1 MQLTYEPARPEDAP
15 VIFGFAKELIEAYET
30 DPKLDLD
37 MALAWTKRKIEKR
50 IGEYTRVLRDG
61 QTVAYYRFVPDGEYT
76 RVLCDGAA
84 AAYYRFAPDGER
96 MELDDL
102 YVLPEYRGRGIGT
115 AVLRLC
121 LAQGKPVYLYV
132 FTGNVRAVALYEREG
147 FRKAE
152 DVSPSRMI
160 MAQ

>member
-15 VIFGFAKELIEAYET
+15 VVYGFAKELIETYET

-61 QTVAYYRFVPDGEYT
+61 QTVAYFRIVPDG
-76 RVLCDGAA
+76 D
-84 AAYYRFAPDGER
+84 R

-102 YVLPEYRGRGIGT
+102 YVLPAWRNRGIGT
-115 AVLRLC
+115 AILRRC
-121 LAQGKPVYLYV
+121 LAQGKPIYFYV

>member
-37 MALAWTKRKIEKR
+37 MALGWTKRKIEKR

-61 QTVAYYRFVPDGEYT
+61 QTVAYYRFVPDG
-76 RVLCDGAA
+76 D
-84 AAYYRFAPDGER
+84 R

-102 YVLPEYRGRGIGT
+102 YVLPAWRNRGIGT
-115 AVLRLC
+115 AILRRC
-121 LAQGKPVYLYV
+121 LAQGKPIYFYV

>member
-1 MQLTYEPARPEDAP
+1 MQLTYEPARPEDGP

-61 QTVAYYRFVPDGEYT
+61 QTVAYF
-76 RVLCDGAA
+76 
-84 AAYYRFAPDGER
+84 RFAPDGDK

-102 YVLPEYRGRGIGT
+102 YVLPAWRNRGVGT
-115 AVLRLC
+115 AILRRC
-121 LAQGKPVYLYV
+121 LALGKPIYFYV
-132 FTGNVRAVALYEREG
+132 FTGNTRAVALYEREG

>member
-61 QTVAYYRFVPDGEYT
+61 QIVAYF
-76 RVLCDGAA
+76 
-84 AAYYRFAPDGER
+84 RFAPDGDK

-102 YVLPEYRGRGIGT
+102 YVLPAWRNRGVGT
-115 AVLRLC
+115 AILRRC
-121 LAQGKPVYLYV
+121 LALGKPIYFYV
-132 FTGNVRAVALYEREG
+132 FTGNARAVALYEREG

-152 DVSPSRMI
+152 DVSPSRVI

>member
-15 VIFGFAKELIEAYET
+15 VVFGFAKELIETYET

-61 QTVAYYRFVPDGEYT
+61 QTVAYYRFVPDG
-76 RVLCDGAA
+76 D
-84 AAYYRFAPDGER
+84 R

-102 YVLPEYRGRGIGT
+102 YVLPAWRNMASPYTSTSSQASSGPWPSSSGRAFARRRT
-115 AVLRLC
+115 
-121 LAQGKPVYLYV
+121 
-132 FTGNVRAVALYEREG
+132 
-147 FRKAE
+147 
-152 DVSPSRMI
+152 
-160 MAQ
+160 

>member
-15 VIFGFAKELIEAYET
+15 VVFGFAKELIERYET
-30 DPKLDLD
+30 DQDLDLE
-37 MALAWTKRKIEKR
+37 MAIGWTKRKIEKR

-61 QTVAYYRFVPDGEYT
+61 QTVAYYRFVPDG
-76 RVLCDGAA
+76 D
-84 AAYYRFAPDGER
+84 R

-102 YVLPEYRGRGIGT
+102 YVLPAWRNRGVGT
-115 AVLRLC
+115 AILRRC
-121 LAQGKPVYLYV
+121 LAQGKPIYFYV
-132 FTGNVRAVALYEREG
+132 FTGNARAVALYEREG

>member
-15 VIFGFAKELIEAYET
+15 VVFGFAKELIERYET
-30 DPKLDLD
+30 DQDLDLE
-37 MALAWTKRKIEKR
+37 MALGWTKRKIEKR

-61 QTVAYYRFVPDGEYT
+61 QTVAYYRFVPDGE
-76 RVLCDGAA
+76 
-84 AAYYRFAPDGER
+84 R

-102 YVLPEYRGRGIGT
+102 YVLPAWRNRGIGT
-115 AVLRLC
+115 AILRRC
-121 LAQGKPVYLYV
+121 LAQGKPIYFYV